1 MSTDSYGVNPADL
14 HATIGHLVKRRVT
27 FHYDPEGRFKILL
40 PDLKDSVVTKLA
52 AVIPDPLEW
61 VFIMPHIGVFTR
73 PEMEAKWEE
82 DRKRTEEDSAY
93 WREWA
98 NSPG

>member
-1 MSTDSYGVNPADL
+1 MTTSCYGINPANPRAI
-14 HATIGHLVKRRVT
+14 ATYLIQEQVPFR
-27 FHYDPEGRFKILL
+27 YDPSGRFKILVM
-40 PDLKDSVVTKLA
+40 DVEQ
-52 AVIPDPLEW
+52 AVADRLSSAIDDPMEW
-61 VFIMPHIGVFTR
+61 VFIMPHIGVFTK

-82 DRKRTEEDSAY
+82 DRKRTEENSAY